1 MTDALVITDDPRP
14 RVRRVAVNRPEK
26 RNAMSNHVRVDRF
39 DELRRGVK
47 RAVAER
53 DSPFGDGRGSRQL

>member
-14 RVRRVAVNRPEK
+14 RVAVNRPEK

-53 DSPFGDGRGSRQL
+53 DSPFGDGRGSRQP